1 VRLIR
6 ALAICLALSGC
17 AALAPE
23 RGGDKLPPLPAV
35 AALHCCWLSE
45 EQVTLNGEQ
54 GEQVL
59 HTVVEVSRNQ
69 LTVQLTVVV
78 LDATGRR
85 LLALRYDDRDGL
97 RELTAPPSWDS
108 NHSRY
113 LAMAIFLHHAEPG
126 RWLQQASE
134 WQVQRQGAVKSL
146 TRNGRQMIALEYRE
160 PGNLDSQP
168 RVLRVPGSDLA
179 MAVITLSRTAL

>member
-1 VRLIR
+1 MIR

-17 AALAPE
+17 AALTPD
-23 RGGDKLPPLPAV
+23 RGWDNLPPLPAV
-35 AALHCCWLSE
+35 AALDCCWLSE
-45 EQVTLNGEQ
+45 EQVTLSGDQ

-59 HTVVEVSRNQ
+59 HTVVEVSRHQ
-69 LTVQLTVVV
+69 LTDQLTVVV

-108 NHSRY
+108 HYSNY
-113 LAMAIFLHHAEPG
+113 LAMAIFLHHAEAG
-126 RWLQQASE
+126 RWLQQAPE
-134 WQVQRQGAVKSL
+134 WQVQNRGAVKTL
-146 TRNGRQMIALEYRE
+146 TRNGRQIIALEYRD

-168 RVLRVPGSDLA
+168 RVLRVPGRDME